1 MNMSSDEQ
9 KIVDLV
15 RAGNVDLSELKE
27 MFSEASLASNV
38 SVSDWGACYSSATGQ
53 LSQFATVSATNSG
66 DTITGVGMITY
77 TSNGSTMLCLQYT
90 NGFSNQWVATSVGT
104 NLYTPPGG
112 SSVLCIVYGWT
123 QNSGSF
129 YVSNILPVGAC

>member
-1 MNMSSDEQ
+1 MSSEDQ
-9 KIVDLV
+9 KLVDLI
-15 RAGNVDLSELKE
+15 RAGSLDLSELKE
-27 MFSEASLASNV
+27 MFAESSLASNV
-38 SVSDWGACYSSATGQ
+38 SVSDWGACYSPATGQ
-53 LSQFATVSATNSG
+53 LSQYATVTATNSG
-66 DTITGVGMITY
+66 DVITGVGMITY

-90 NGFSNQWVATSVGT
+90 NGLSNSWVATSVGT